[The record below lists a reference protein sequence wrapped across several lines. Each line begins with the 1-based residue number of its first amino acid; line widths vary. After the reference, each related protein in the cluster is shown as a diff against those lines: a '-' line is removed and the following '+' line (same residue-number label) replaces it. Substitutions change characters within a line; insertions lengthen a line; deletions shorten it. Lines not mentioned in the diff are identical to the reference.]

1 MSIPVIIDCDP
12 GHDDVFAIWL
22 AAAHPSIDLRA
33 ITTVA
38 GNGRIEHTTH
48 NALVACTVA
57 GIHDVPVAQGAS
69 EPLKGELR
77 PAEWIH
83 GANALGGPTL
93 PTPSVELDGR
103 DAVTLIAD
111 VLTASDEPVVLVPT
125 GPLTNVA
132 HLIQRHPEL
141 LPKVQ
146 RVIWMGGSTGR
157 GNVSP
162 YAEFN
167 AWADPEAAAI
177 VLDSGVDFTMVGLNI
192 SHQALITP
200 EVRARIAAVGT
211 PIAAFGVEL
220 LEYFCS
226 TYEQFEGMPD
236 GPLHDP
242 ITIAMLADPSVATTM
257 RTRVDVECQGTQ
269 TRGATCVDLLN
280 FLQRPD
286 NATVALDLD
295 VERFWSLIV
304 DAVSALGRAPA

>member
-1 MSIPVIIDCDP
+1 MSIPIIIDCDP

-22 AAAHPSIDLRA
+22 AAANPAIDLRA

-57 GIHDVPVAQGAS
+57 GIHDVPVAQGAA
-69 EPLKGELR
+69 EPLQGELR

-93 PTPSVELDGR
+93 PTPTVELDER
-103 DAVTLIAD
+103 DALTLIAD
-111 VLTASDEPVVLVPT
+111 VLNASEEPVVLVPT
-125 GPLTNVA
+125 GPLTNIA
-132 HLIQRHPEL
+132 HLVQRHPEL
-141 LPKVQ
+141 LPKIQ

-157 GNVSP
+157 GNVTAD
-162 YAEFN
+162 AEFN

-177 VLDSGVDFTMVGLNI
+177 VVESGLDFTMVGLNI
-192 SHQALITP
+192 SHQALITR
-200 EVRARIAAVGT
+200 EVRARIAALGS

-226 TYEQFEGMPD
+226 TYAFEGMPD

-242 ITIAMLADPSVATTM
+242 ITVAMLIDPSVATTI
-257 RTRVDVECQGTQ
+257 RTRVDVECEDTR
-269 TRGATCVDLLN
+269 TRGATRVDRPGSP
-280 FLQRPD
+280 QRPP

-295 VERFWSLIV
+295 VERFWCLIE
-304 DAVSALGRAPA
+304 DAVQRLGA

>member
-1 MSIPVIIDCDP
+1 MPTPIIIDCDP

-22 AAAHPSIDLRA
+22 AAAHPDIDLRA

-38 GNGRIEHTTH
+38 GNGRIEHTTT

-57 GIHDVPVAQGAS
+57 GIHDVPVARGAS
-69 EPLKGELR
+69 GPLKGELR

-93 PTPSVELDGR
+93 PEPTVALDDR

-111 VLTASDEPVVLVPT
+111 VLRESEERVVLVPT
-125 GPLTNVA
+125 GPLTNIA
-132 HLIQRHPEL
+132 HLVQRHPDL
-141 LPKVQ
+141 LPRIE
-146 RVIWMGGSTGR
+146 RVVWMGGSTGR
-157 GNVSP
+157 GNVSA

-167 AWADPEAAAI
+167 AWADPEAAA
-177 VLDSGVDFTMVGLNI
+177 VVVEAGLDFTMVGLNI

-200 EVRARIAAVGT
+200 QVRARIAALDT

-220 LEYFCS
+220 LEFFCS
-226 TYEQFEGMPD
+226 TYEAFEGMAD

-242 ITIAMLADPSVATTM
+242 ITVAMLIDPAVATTV
-257 RTRVDVECQGTQ
+257 RTRLDVECEGTQ
-269 TRGATCVDLLN
+269 TRGATCVDLHD
-280 FLQRPD
+280 FLRRPA

-295 VERFWSLIV
+295 VERFWALIE
-304 DAVSALGRAPA
+304 DAVRTLGRVAA